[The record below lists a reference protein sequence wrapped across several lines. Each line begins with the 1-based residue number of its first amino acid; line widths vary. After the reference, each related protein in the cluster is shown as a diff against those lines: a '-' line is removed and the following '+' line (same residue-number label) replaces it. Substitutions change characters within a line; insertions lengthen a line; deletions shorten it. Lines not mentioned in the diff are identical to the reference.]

1 MNQMAKM
8 RFNIGIEKA
17 KRIDLEKDVE
27 VEDVSQKLKKKL
39 EAEMRLRKSKLM
51 KATTENH
58 RLHHEVKVQK
68 KEHRQ

>member
-27 VEDVSQKLKKKL
+27 VEDVSQKLK
-39 EAEMRLRKSKLM
+39 
-51 KATTENH
+51 
-58 RLHHEVKVQK
+58 
-68 KEHRQ
+68 